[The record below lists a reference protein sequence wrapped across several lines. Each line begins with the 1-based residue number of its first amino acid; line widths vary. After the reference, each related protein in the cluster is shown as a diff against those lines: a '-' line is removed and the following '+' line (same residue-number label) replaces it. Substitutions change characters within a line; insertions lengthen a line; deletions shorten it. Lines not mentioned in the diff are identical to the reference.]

1 MTIPDQR
8 FDLSLFRHKT
18 QVQVRNYEVD
28 WQGIVHNA
36 VYLLYFELGRVDY
49 LKKMGA
55 RLDLNSVRGESKV
68 VLVRNEID
76 YLKPVRFD
84 DLLNVDTRISR
95 IKKTSFWMEGVLES
109 VSTRTIMATNIAYH
123 VWLDPA
129 TDKPRLVGDDFRKQ
143 VQAFEGPQC
152 QIEWPQVDV

>member
-1 MTIPDQR
+1 MTMPDQR
-8 FDLSLFRHKT
+8 FDLSLYRHKT
-18 QVQVRNYEVD
+18 EVRVRNYEVD

-55 RLDLNSVRGESKV
+55 RLDLNSVRGENKV
-68 VLVRNEID
+68 VLVRNEIN

-84 DLLNVDTRISR
+84 ELLHVHTRISR
-95 IKKTSFWMEGVLES
+95 IKNTSFWMEGVLES
-109 VSTRTIMATNIAYH
+109 VSGKSIVATNVAYH
-123 VWLDPA
+123 VWLDPS
-129 TDKPRLVGDDFRKQ
+129 TDQPKVVGDEFRKQ
-143 VQAFEGPQC
+143 VQAFEGPHC